1 MLVNSF
7 GNVPGKLPDILENC
21 DRFMSMQV
29 LVVDALVGNDYSMCL
44 GQGLANNKVEVELI
58 TVGERQAPFEIP
70 FPLRKWAPSKKDKS
84 SRLKKVG
91 GYIHYLVR
99 LFRHLQKSSNTN
111 KTVAHFQ
118 FFRRERVESFF
129 LLFLRLAGIRLVY
142 TAHNIL
148 PHESSRIDRFLK
160 YIVYKSS
167 HGIIVHSDFIKRA
180 LLDAFQL
187 APEKVH
193 VVPHGNFDHYLPET
207 SLSKAEARAELGLE
221 PDDQVLLF
229 FGYIREYK
237 GLDFL
242 LEAFDI
248 AARKNKRLKLVI
260 AGMPHTK
267 ELEKSSREYIEKSEA
282 RDRIIFHARFIPHE
296 DIKYY
301 FVGADLVVLPYKHI
315 YHSGIIHLAYSYGKA
330 VLATNVGDFSE
341 TIVQNKSGY
350 IAHENTPE
358 AFADDLLKLA
368 EDENALEDMGKFAR
382 NLSSSKYSWLDI
394 GRQTVEVYKSVL
406 DT

>member
-1 MLVNSF
+1 
-7 GNVPGKLPDILENC
+7 
-21 DRFMSMQV
+21 MQV

-44 GQGLANNKVEVELI
+44 GQGLSNNEVKVELV
-58 TVGERQAPFEIP
+58 TVSEREAPFEIP
-70 FPLRKWAPSKKDKS
+70 FPLRKWAPSKKDTG
-84 SRLKKVG
+84 SRIKKLG
-91 GYIHYLVR
+91 GYVHYLFR
-99 LFRHLQKSSNTN
+99 LFRHLRKRSSETD
-111 KTVAHFQ
+111 TVAHFQ
-118 FFRRERVESFF
+118 FFRRERLESFY

-180 LLDAFQL
+180 LLDAFRL

-193 VVPHGNFDHYLPET
+193 VVPHGNFDHYLPE
-207 SLSKAEARAELGLE
+207 SPLSRKDAREELGLE
-221 PDDQVLLF
+221 PGDQVLLF
-229 FGYIREYK
+229 FGYIRAYK
-237 GLDFL
+237 GLDLL

-248 AARKNKRLKLVI
+248 AASKNKRLKLVI

-267 ELEKSSREYIEKSEA
+267 DLEKSSRAYIERSEA
-282 RDRIIFHARFIPHE
+282 KDRIIFHARFIPHE
-296 DIKYY
+296 AIKYY

-341 TIVQNKSGY
+341 TIVQDKSGY
-350 IAHENTPE
+350 VVPENTPQF
-358 AFADDLLKLA
+358 FAEYLLKLA
-368 EDENALEDMGKFAR
+368 ENESGLEEMGQFAR
-382 NLSSSKYSWLDI
+382 NLSTSKYSWMDI
-394 GRQTVEVYKSVL
+394 GRKTVDVYKSVL
-406 DT
+406 KT